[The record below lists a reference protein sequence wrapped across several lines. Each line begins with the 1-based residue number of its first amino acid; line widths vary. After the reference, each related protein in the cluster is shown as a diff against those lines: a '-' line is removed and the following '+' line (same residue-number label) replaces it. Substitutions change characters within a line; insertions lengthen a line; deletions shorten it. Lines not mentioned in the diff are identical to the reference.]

1 MEQLKPIHDDNSFD
15 VERVRQDFP
24 ILRRTVHGKPLVYL
38 DTAASA
44 QRPLAVIEATDR
56 FYREHNANVHRGVH
70 SLSQEAT
77 DLYEGARRRLA
88 RYINAAS
95 EREVIF
101 TRGTTEA
108 INLVANSYLRP
119 RLQPGDEILITHM
132 EHHSNIVPWQMLRDH
147 TGAVLKVAPINER
160 GELKLDALES
170 MLSDRVKL
178 LGMVHIS
185 NALGTINPVAE
196 VCRMAKRHGIP
207 VLVDG
212 AQAMP
217 HSRVDVQALGCDFF
231 CLSGHKMY
239 GPTGIGAL
247 WAREATLE
255 AMPPWQGG
263 GEMISWVTFE
273 KSTWNEL
280 PAKFEAGTPNIAG
293 GIGLGAA
300 VEYLESLGMDAITAY
315 ERSVLEYATDRL
327 QQIEGLRII
336 GTAREKA
343 GVISFTLGDI
353 HPHDLGTIV
362 DHYGVALRTGHHCTM
377 PVMQFFGVPATARAS
392 FGLYNTAGEVD
403 VLADALE
410 QARAMFRRRGCTAG
424 RRRTRP
430 RATKKPVIEPAF
442 SCLRTR

>member
-15 VERVRQDFP
+15 VERVREDFP

-410 QARAMFRRRGCTAG
+410 QARAMF
-424 RRRTRP
+424 
-430 RATKKPVIEPAF
+430 
-442 SCLRTR
+442 

>member
-1 MEQLKPIHDDNSFD
+1 MNTRQPFDIEQ
-15 VERVRQDFP
+15 VRKDFP
-24 ILRRTVHGKPLVYL
+24 ILTRTVHGKPLVYL

-70 SLSQEAT
+70 TLSQEAT

-88 RYINAAS
+88 DHINAAS
-95 EREVIF
+95 EREIIF
-101 TRGTTEA
+101 TRGTTES
-108 INLVANSYLRP
+108 INLVAQSFLRP
-119 RLQPGDEILITHM
+119 KLRPGDEILVTHR
-132 EHHSNIVPWQMLRDH
+132 EHHSNIVPWQMLCEQ
-147 TGAVLKVAPINER
+147 TGAVLKVAPINQR
-160 GELKLDALES
+160 GELELDALEA
-170 MLSDRVKL
+170 MLSERVKL
-178 LGMVHIS
+178 LGIVHIS

-196 VCRMAKRHGIP
+196 VCRMAGRFGIP

-212 AQAMP
+212 AQGMP
-217 HSRVDVQALGCDFF
+217 HSRVNVQALGCEFY

-247 WAREATLE
+247 WAREKTLD

-263 GEMISWVTFE
+263 GEMISRVTFE

-293 GIGLGAA
+293 GVGLGAA
-300 VEYLESLGMDAITAY
+300 IEYLDGLGMDAIAAH
-315 ERSVLEYATDRL
+315 ERELLAYATERL
-327 QQIEGLRII
+327 RAIEDFRII
-336 GTAREKA
+336 GTARNKA

-353 HPHDLGTIV
+353 HPHDLGTII

-392 FGLYNTAGEVD
+392 FGLYNTKAEVD
-403 VLADALE
+403 VLVDALE
-410 QARAMFRRRGCTAG
+410 NARRMF
-424 RRRTRP
+424 
-430 RATKKPVIEPAF
+430 
-442 SCLRTR
+442 

>member
-1 MEQLKPIHDDNSFD
+1 VNTRQPFD
-15 VERVRQDFP
+15 VEQVRKDFP
-24 ILRRTVHGKPLVYL
+24 ILTRTVHGKPLVYL

-70 SLSQEAT
+70 TLSQEAT

-88 RYINAAS
+88 DHIHAAS
-95 EREVIF
+95 EREIIF
-101 TRGTTEA
+101 TRGTTES
-108 INLVANSYLRP
+108 INLVAQSFLRP
-119 RLQPGDEILITHM
+119 KLRPGDEILVTHM
-132 EHHSNIVPWQMLRDH
+132 EHHSNIVPWQMLCEQ
-147 TGAVLKVAPINER
+147 TGAVLKVAPINQR
-160 GELKLDALES
+160 GELELDALEA
-170 MLSDRVKL
+170 MLSERVKL
-178 LGMVHIS
+178 LGIVHIS

-196 VCRMAKRHGIP
+196 VCRMAGRFGIP

-212 AQAMP
+212 AQGMP
-217 HSRVDVQALGCDFF
+217 HSSVNVQALGCDFY

-247 WAREATLE
+247 WAHEETLD

-263 GEMISWVTFE
+263 GEMISRVTFE

-293 GIGLGAA
+293 GVGLGAA
-300 VEYLESLGMDAITAY
+300 IDYLDGLGMDAIAAH
-315 ERSVLEYATDRL
+315 ESELLAYATERL
-327 QQIEGLRII
+327 QAIEDFRII
-336 GTAREKA
+336 GTAHDKA

-353 HPHDLGTIV
+353 HPHDLGTII

-392 FGLYNTAGEVD
+392 FGLYNTTAEVD
-403 VLADALE
+403 VLVDALQ
-410 QARAMFRRRGCTAG
+410 QARAMF
-424 RRRTRP
+424 
-430 RATKKPVIEPAF
+430 
-442 SCLRTR
+442 